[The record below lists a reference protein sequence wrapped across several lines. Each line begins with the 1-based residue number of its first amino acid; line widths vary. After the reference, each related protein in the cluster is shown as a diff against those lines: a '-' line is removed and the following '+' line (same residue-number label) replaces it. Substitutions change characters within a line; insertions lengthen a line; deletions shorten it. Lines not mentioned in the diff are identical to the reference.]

1 MFQLQIEVYDSAYPS
16 NRMTEY
22 VTFNVN
28 RNPTSPT
35 FEPSQYSKTV
45 SDNFPLATEVLT
57 VSAADP
63 DGVSAL
69 RFSSSDLDG
78 TSLIKSN

>member
-1 MFQLQIEVYDSAYPS
+1 
-16 NRMTEY
+16 MTEY

-57 VSAADP
+57 VSATDP
-63 DGVSAL
+63 DGVSVL
-69 RFSSSDLDG
+69 RYLSSDLDG
-78 TSLIKSN
+78 VSLINLSIISLAIRN